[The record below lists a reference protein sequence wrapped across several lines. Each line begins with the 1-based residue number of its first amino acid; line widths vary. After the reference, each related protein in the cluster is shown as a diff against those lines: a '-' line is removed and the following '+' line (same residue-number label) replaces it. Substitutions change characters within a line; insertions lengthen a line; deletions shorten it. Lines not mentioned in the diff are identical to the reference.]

1 MVQKQVLSNLIS
13 KYYLNGEIK
22 SSKWKCSDGCINAKF
37 INNSR
42 IVFGEISTK
51 NINFPPS
58 EIIIWNTEKILK
70 ILNILDNEL
79 LIDIKR
85 DKINLQDTNY
95 NVTYQVGTDHQTIPP
110 TNFTNKPNVNFTI
123 TQEFITRFIK
133 SKDALNGIELFT
145 VETDKGFNGNELVFK
160 IGDQVDEIEF
170 RAKIN
175 EDDHLPKP
183 SSRTHGIPFNAN
195 ILKEILKC
203 NKTCL
208 SGEFSIYYKSDKYGN
223 EKCII
228 VLEFEEDQI
237 KSKYYLIRNQ

>member
-1 MVQKQVLSNLIS
+1 MVQKQVLYNLIS

-145 VETDKGFNGNELVFK
+145 VERDKGVNG
-160 IGDQVDEIEF
+160 
-170 RAKIN
+170 
-175 EDDHLPKP
+175 
-183 SSRTHGIPFNAN
+183 
-195 ILKEILKC
+195 
-203 NKTCL
+203 
-208 SGEFSIYYKSDKYGN
+208 
-223 EKCII
+223 
-228 VLEFEEDQI
+228 
-237 KSKYYLIRNQ
+237 

>member
-1 MVQKQVLSNLIS
+1 MVQKQVLFNLIS

-85 DKINLQDTNY
+85 DKINLQHTNY
-95 NVTYQVGTDHQTIPP
+95 NVTYQVGTDNHSIPP

-145 VETDKGFNGNELVFK
+145 VETD
-160 IGDQVDEIEF
+160 
-170 RAKIN
+170 
-175 EDDHLPKP
+175 
-183 SSRTHGIPFNAN
+183 
-195 ILKEILKC
+195 
-203 NKTCL
+203 
-208 SGEFSIYYKSDKYGN
+208 
-223 EKCII
+223 
-228 VLEFEEDQI
+228 
-237 KSKYYLIRNQ
+237 